1 MWALSGALNCRW
13 AINPN
18 PNANRN
24 PNPNPNPNYLKSCYM
39 NDTSTPDKERIEDT
53 FFSVRAVAISDIHPS
68 KDMETMMHGV
78 AVRLTSRYGF
88 AKIMA

>member
-1 MWALSGALNCRW
+1 
-13 AINPN
+13 
-18 PNANRN
+18 
-24 PNPNPNPNYLKSCYM
+24 M
-39 NDTSTPDKERIEDT
+39 NDTSTPDKERIEDM

-68 KDMETMMHGV
+68 KDMEAMMHGV